1 MPFSGSRLAV
11 PLAAS
16 LLACASSSAET
27 PDVRELGAPMPRFA
41 ATRWVSSPPLQPEGL
56 RGKVVLV
63 DFWEYT
69 CINWIRT
76 LPFVSAWHARYAD
89 LGLVVVGVHTPEFE
103 FGKLPENVDRGIR
116 AHRLTYPIAIDN
128 DHGTWTAFHNDAWP
142 TKYLFDARGRLRG
155 VHAGEGAYPAIETAI
170 RALLT
175 EAGAKSL
182 PPVTAEVMAYARQGE
197 VAYGRQ
203 SPETYL
209 GAGRRHGNDGVA
221 LVGDWKTEREY
232 VEHRGAAPGRIVLDF
247 TGGEVNLVMQPGATG
262 KAQVVVRL
270 DGKDVGP
277 RRGGDVGA
285 DSIARFDRSGMV
297 RLVRGAGPGA
307 HRLELETTANGL
319 RAYSF
324 TFGP

>member
-1 MPFSGSRLAV
+1 MPGRAAPPRHDRCSGSRHAILGE
-11 PLAAS
+11 PLRS
-16 LLACASSSAET
+16 RRPLRRTET
-27 PDVRELGAPMPRFA
+27 PA
-41 ATRWVSSPPLQPEGL
+41 EGL

-76 LPFVSAWHARYAD
+76 APFVSAWHARYAD

-116 AHRLTYPIAIDN
+116 DHRVTYPIAIDN
-128 DHGTWTAFHNDAWP
+128 DHGTWAAFHNDAWP
-142 TKYLFDARGRLRG
+142 TKYLFDAKGRLRG
-155 VHAGEGAYPAIETAI
+155 VHVGEGAYPAIETAI

-175 EAGAKSL
+175 EAGARSL
-182 PPVTAEVMAYARQGE
+182 PPMTAEVMAYARQGE

-209 GAGRRHGNDGVA
+209 GAGRRHGNGGVA

-232 VEHRGAAPGRIVLDF
+232 VEH
-247 TGGEVNLVMQPGATG
+247 
-262 KAQVVVRL
+262 KA
-270 DGKDVGP
+270 
-277 RRGGDVGA
+277 DVGA